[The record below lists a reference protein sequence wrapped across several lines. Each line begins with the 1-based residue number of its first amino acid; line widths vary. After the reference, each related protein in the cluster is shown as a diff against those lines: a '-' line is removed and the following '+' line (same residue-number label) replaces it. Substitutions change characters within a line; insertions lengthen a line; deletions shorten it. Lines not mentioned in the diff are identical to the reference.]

1 MIECFKGL
9 GSVMKKSTL
18 FDIISPVMAGPSS
31 SHTAGAVR
39 LGLLARN
46 IYKKTPKKVI
56 FKLYNSYA
64 QTGKGHG
71 TDKGLLAGILG
82 LNVADRRIKNIFES
96 DIAKSIDYKF
106 EYYDDFNRHPNS
118 VDIEIFDDKNMLIS
132 GDSVGAGEI
141 LITRINEFHVSLSGN
156 YNTLILVYR
165 DRPGVISAVTS
176 SLSDENINIASLD
189 CDRNAKG
196 QDASM
201 IICVDGHLNPDIVEK
216 IEAQKEI
223 YWVTYVEKLES

>member
-1 MIECFKGL
+1 
-9 GSVMKKSTL
+9 MKKSTL

-46 IYKKTPKKVI
+46 IYKSVPKKVV

-64 QTGKGHG
+64 HTGKGHG

-82 LNVADRRIKNIFES
+82 LSVSDRRIKDIFNNDISKNIE
-96 DIAKSIDYKF
+96 YKF
-106 EYYDDFNRHPNS
+106 EYFDNFRRHPNA
-118 VDIEIFDDKNMLIS
+118 VDIELYGDYNMKIS

-141 LITRINEFHVSLSGN
+141 LITKINDFNVTLSGN
-156 YNTLILVYR
+156 YNTLIIVYK
-165 DRPGVISAVTS
+165 DKPGMISSVTS
-176 SLSDENINIASLD
+176 QLQGANINIASLN
-189 CDRNAKG
+189 CDRSAKG

-201 IICVDGHLNPDIVEK
+201 IICIDGNLKDEIVQNIEKTDDI
-216 IEAQKEI
+216 
-223 YWVTYVEKLES
+223 YFVTYVKKLEN

>member
-1 MIECFKGL
+1 
-9 GSVMKKSTL
+9 MKRSTL

-46 IYKKTPKKVI
+46 IYKSQPKKVV

-64 QTGKGHG
+64 HTGKGHG

-82 LNVADRRIKNIFES
+82 LSVSDRRIKDIFNA
-96 DIAKSIDYKF
+96 DIAKTIDYKF
-106 EYYDDFNRHPNS
+106 EYYDNFNRHPNS
-118 VDIEIFDDKNMLIS
+118 VDIELYGDYDMKIC

-141 LITRINEFHVSLSGN
+141 LITRINDFNVSLSGN
-156 YNTLILVYR
+156 YNTLILVYK

-176 SLSDENINIASLD
+176 FLQDENINIASLD

-201 IICVDGHLNPDIVEK
+201 IICVDGCLKPDIVDK
-216 IEAQKEI
+216 ICAQEEI
-223 YWVTYVEKLES
+223 YWVTYVEKLEC

>member
-1 MIECFKGL
+1 
-9 GSVMKKSTL
+9 MKKSTL

-46 IYKKTPKKVI
+46 IYKNKPRKVV

-64 QTGKGHG
+64 HTGKGHG

-82 LNVADRRIKNIFES
+82 LKVDDRRIKNIFEN
-96 DIAKSIDYKF
+96 DIAKNIEYKF
-106 EYYDDFNRHPNS
+106 EYYDNFRRHPNA
-118 VDIEIFDDKNMLIS
+118 VDIELYGDYDMKIC

-141 LITRINEFHVSLSGN
+141 IITKINDFNVSLSGN
-156 YNTLILVYR
+156 YNTLILVYK
-165 DRPGVISAVTS
+165 DKPGVISSVTS
-176 SLSDENINIASLD
+176 HLQYANINIASLS
-189 CDRNAKG
+189 CDRSAKG

-201 IICVDGHLNPDIVEK
+201 IICIDGNLKEDIVQNIEK
-216 IEAQKEI
+216 MDDI
-223 YWVTYVEKLES
+223 YFVTYVEKLEN